1 MWAVVGPGEGTK
13 YATCGDV
20 AWHASRPLKTC
31 LLPASIWT
39 GKRGETRTRE
49 GGEIE
54 EEGRRGRE
62 GGREGREAGKEL
74 RFELGVE
81 SGGYTTCQRVRSL
94 KMVRDVGPIFEIFA
108 TK

>member
-39 GKRGETRTRE
+39 GKRGGTRE
-49 GGEIE
+49 GGEID
-54 EEGRRGRE
+54 EEGRGGQQLGE
-62 GGREGREAGKEL
+62 GGGRNYALDLEEW
-74 RFELGVE
+74 
-81 SGGYTTCQRVRSL
+81 RVHTHNVQSL
-94 KMVRDVGPIFEIFA
+94 SLNFKYI
-108 TK
+108 